1 VCCWSLLVP
10 LSSSFGG
17 CIVCTSV
24 IYRYCYPLNFSFDH
38 YIVCPSLIYH
48 FCFTPFALFGPPPIR
63 LKADEYYT
71 TDGRWRHTNTI
82 FTTTQFCSRLR
93 KNRIKQYCKKKKNN
107 NHLHLNYVLF
117 YCTQLILSPITM
129 WVRTSF
135 MARCTRYNIVW

>member
-1 VCCWSLLVP
+1 VLLIIACPFVIIFWRLHCLYFCDLP
-10 LSSSFGG
+10 LLLPFKLFFWPLY
-17 CIVCTSV
+17 CLPFFDLPFLFYPIRV
-24 IYRYCYPLNFSFDH
+24 IRS
-38 YIVCPSLIYH
+38 
-48 FCFTPFALFGPPPIR
+48 PPIR